1 MGKLMYVRLSEI
13 NPEDFLPL
21 LNKATTR
28 EHLIKH
34 ELFTVA
40 KIEDWIKAKIAEDN
54 KEGCKVRAIMLD
66 HQLAGWCAIQSDDG
80 AYEIAV
86 VIEDCFWGLG
96 KTVFADVMN
105 WAKAL
110 GHATVLIH
118 LLKTR
123 PEYKFLRKMASKV
136 YESEVFGSEFLT
148 YELAVDQVSR
158 RANIPQ

>member
-1 MGKLMYVRLSEI
+1 MSSIEYLHLSEI
-13 NPEDFLPL
+13 DPADFLPL
-21 LNKATTR
+21 LNKASTR

-40 KIEDWIKAKIAEDN
+40 KVEDWIKAKLAEDN
-54 KEGCKVRAIMLD
+54 KEGCKVRAIILD
-66 HQLAGWCAIQSDDG
+66 HQLVGWCGIQSDDG
-80 AYEIAV
+80 AYEMAV
-86 VIEDCFWGLG
+86 VIEDRFWGLG

-148 YELAVDQVSR
+148 YELAVDEVSR
-158 RANIPQ
+158 NMD